1 MRERPLKVRFCGA
14 CGRMI
19 LVDFRFCPYCASP
32 VRPVAPSSESPAP
45 EAAQEKASV
54 PRDGREAR
62 VLLDR
67 LIRELEV
74 LEAEMAE
81 WAVHG
86 KR

>member
-1 MRERPLKVRFCGA
+1 MRDRPLNVRFCED

-19 LVDFRFCPYCASP
+19 LVGFEYCPYCGSP
-32 VRPVAPSSESPAP
+32 VRPVAPPSESPAP
-45 EAAQEKASV
+45 EAAKGKAPV

-74 LEAEMAE
+74 LDAEMVE